1 MRSNSALSAV
11 RLAILRFTST
21 NRTLAMVSA
30 SWQDWWGWSCHWQ
43 QGVDFVDIGAQF
55 ARMPDEGQTLDIAM
69 PISAPISFCSAG
81 RQKSNLLI
89 VADSWIFTPASSETF
104 PIAIP

>member
-1 MRSNSALSAV
+1 
-11 RLAILRFTST
+11 
-21 NRTLAMVSA
+21 
-30 SWQDWWGWSCHWQ
+30 
-43 QGVDFVDIGAQF
+43 
-55 ARMPDEGQTLDIAM
+55 MPDEGQTLDIAM